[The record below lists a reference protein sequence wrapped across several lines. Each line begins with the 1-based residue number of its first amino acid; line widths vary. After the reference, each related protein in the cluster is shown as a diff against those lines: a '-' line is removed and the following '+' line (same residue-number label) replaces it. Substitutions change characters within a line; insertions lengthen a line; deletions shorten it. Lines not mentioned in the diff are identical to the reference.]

1 MITTSGTT
9 RDNTL
14 AAMLGG
20 TLILAGFTAMM
31 RPRLFLPTYQCTK
44 RSILKPPPSS

>member
-20 TLILAGFTAMM
+20 TLILAGFTTMF
-31 RPRLFLPTYQCTK
+31 RPRPYKFTQLRFW
-44 RSILKPPPSS
+44 R